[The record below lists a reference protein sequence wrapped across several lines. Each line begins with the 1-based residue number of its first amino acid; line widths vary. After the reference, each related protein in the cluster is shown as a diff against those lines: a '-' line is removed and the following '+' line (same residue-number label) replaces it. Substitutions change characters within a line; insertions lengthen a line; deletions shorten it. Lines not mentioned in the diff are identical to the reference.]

1 VRRVQFEDSLSDP
14 VEFVTARL
22 GFVPDPKQELLLRG
36 RMRRGLLNCSRQWG
50 KSTITAAMAV
60 HRAYTRPESLVVVL
74 SPSARQSAEFLRKA
88 GGFARRLGIRAR
100 GDGDN
105 EISLRFPGGSR
116 IVGLPG
122 NEDTVRGFSA
132 VSLMLIDEAAR
143 VSDDL
148 YKAVS
153 PMLAVGDGDLW
164 LMSTPFGQRG
174 FFYEEWANGGDR
186 WERLSV
192 PASECARIAPQF
204 LEEQR
209 KSMGDR
215 WFRQEFC
222 CEFMDTEGSLFDSEL
237 IRKAINYDIKP
248 LEFDEY

>member
-1 VRRVQFEDSLSDP
+1 VRLGELKDSLGDP
-14 VEFVTARL
+14 VEFVTAKL
-22 GFVPDPKQELLLRG
+22 GFVPDRKQELLLRG

-60 HRAYTRPESLVVVL
+60 HRAYMMPDSLVVVL

-88 GGFARRLGIRAR
+88 SGFGRRLGIRPR

-105 EISLRFPGGSR
+105 EISLQFPNGSR

-122 NEDTVRGFSA
+122 MEHTVRGFSA

-148 YKAVS
+148 YHAVR

-192 PASECARIAPQF
+192 PASECARIPAPF
-204 LEEQR
+204 LDEER
-209 KSMGDR
+209 RTMGDR
-215 WFRQEFC
+215 WFRQEYC
-222 CEFMDTEGSLFDSEL
+222 CEFVDADGSLFDSEL

-248 LEFDEY
+248 LELDEY